1 MGKYKISFKKSAA
14 KELEALPKADLQ
26 RIIQKIKKL
35 ENEPRPI
42 ESRKLSN
49 YELFRI
55 RQGDYRIVYF
65 VDDKKFEL
73 QIFKIGHRKEIYR
86 F

>member
-14 KELEALPKADLQ
+14 KEMESLPHADLQ
-26 RIIQKIKKL
+26 RVIQKIKKL
-35 ENEPRPI
+35 EDAPRPT
-42 ESRKLSN
+42 ESKKLSN
-49 YELFRI
+49 YDLFRI

-65 VDDKKFEL
+65 IDDTNLEL
-73 QIFKIGHRKEIYR
+73 KIFKIGHRKDVYN